1 MSVPDGTQNWLYG
14 KIVLVLKKHSF
25 HWRRA
30 VCLAGCIPLLVSF
43 AGCSSATKPRVKVSY
58 EDATPPPAPQPV
70 QAAAPAAPAASV
82 PEVLPA
88 AQETRPTT
96 RDAMEKALQWA
107 TEGLRAYQRGQWDAA
122 HHNLDD
128 ARLLLL
134 EADLPDFSKEQGLSV
149 LQPGLPQDL
158 KSYDIEAVARELARK
173 DQPDAAELAER
184 NDIERELMRVLRQ
197 FGDTSPNDPYL
208 PVLVQETQSY
218 ISFYRG
224 KYRGWFE
231 RAYRRKH
238 KYWPVIREVFAQQK
252 LPIELGYIAFVES
265 GFNPRA
271 LSHADAHGLW
281 QFIPETG
288 KRYGLTAA
296 EDFYDSRRSTMAA
309 ADYLLDLLS
318 IFGSQSFLLATA
330 SYNAGEGRIMGCL
343 RHLDDPFK
351 KRSFWEIRSCLAPET
366 QEYIPKIMAAVVIGG
381 DPKRYGFDLPAEDEV
396 RKMYDLVTIPVVA
409 PVARLAELAGV
420 SLADLRLANTDMD
433 STATN
438 TPGRNY
444 PLFLPAGAGERLTAA
459 LNAAPLIESY
469 TASRELR
476 DDEGSQQRHAPAKQ
490 YVVKRGDNLA
500 AIARRHGVALEK
512 LASWNGLRKPYRL
525 QPGQKLAV
533 SRGGGSS
540 SSPAAET
547 RSGGSSS
554 GTIVYTVR
562 RGNTLQA
569 IADLFSVRY
578 RDLMRWN
585 NLRGSSLKTGQKLR
599 IQPPQQLVTRS
610 YKVRR
615 GDNLAAIARRFG
627 VSQGDILVANGLAS
641 AAALKPGQTLVVYA
655 PA

>member
-1 MSVPDGTQNWLYG
+1 
-14 KIVLVLKKHSF
+14 
-25 HWRRA
+25 
-30 VCLAGCIPLLVSF
+30 VSF
-43 AGCSSATKPRVKVSY
+43 AGCSSASKPRVKISY
-58 EDATPPPAPQPV
+58 EDAPPAAAAPRPAQAAVTPPPPAP
-70 QAAAPAAPAASV
+70 PA
-82 PEVLPA
+82 PEVVPV
-88 AQETRPTT
+88 AQEVRPSTRE
-96 RDAMEKALQWA
+96 AMEKALQWA

-122 HHNLDD
+122 HQNLDD

-134 EADLPDFSKEQGLSV
+134 EADLPDFSKQQGLAV

-158 KSYDIEAVARELARK
+158 RDYDIQAVARELAQK
-173 DQPDAAELAER
+173 DKPNTAELAER
-184 NDIERELMRVLRQ
+184 NDIQRELMRVLRQ

-208 PVLVQETQSY
+208 PVLVEETQSY

-224 KYRGWFE
+224 KYRDWFE

-288 KRYGLTAA
+288 RRYGLTTMD
-296 EDFYDSRRSTMAA
+296 DFYDTRRSTVAA

-343 RHLDDPFK
+343 RHLEDPFK
-351 KRSFWEIRSCLAPET
+351 KRSFWEIRGCLAPET

-396 RKMYDLVTIPVVA
+396 RKIYDLVTIPVVA
-409 PVARLAELAGV
+409 PVARLAELSGV
-420 SLADLRLANTDMD
+420 SQADLRLANTDMD

-438 TPGRNY
+438 TPGRNF
-444 PLFLPAGAGERLTAA
+444 PLFLPIGAGDRLTAA
-459 LNAAPLIESY
+459 LAAAPLVESISV
-469 TASRELR
+469 ARPIFEAEREQHR
-476 DDEGSQQRHAPAKQ
+476 IPAKQ
-490 YVVKRGDNLA
+490 YTVKRGDSLA
-500 AIARRHGVALEK
+500 AIARRHGVAVEK
-512 LASWNGLRKPYRL
+512 IAAWNGLRKPYRL
-525 QPGQKLAV
+525 QPGQRLAV
-533 SRGGGSS
+533 SRGGSSSGQTAEAETRGSS
-540 SSPAAET
+540 SA
-547 RSGGSSS
+547 

-569 IADLFSVRY
+569 IANLFSVRY
-578 RDLMRWN
+578 RDLMHWN
-585 NLRGSSLKTGQKLR
+585 NLRSSTLKTGQRLR
-599 IQPPQQLVTRS
+599 IKPAQGVVTHA

-627 VSQGDILVANGLAS
+627 VAQDDILIANGLAS
-641 AAALKPGQTLVVYA
+641 AASLKPGQTLVVYA

>member
-1 MSVPDGTQNWLYG
+1 MPESALRGNINP
-14 KIVLVLKKHSF
+14 VLNKLSF

-30 VCLAGCIPLLVSF
+30 IGLAGCIPLLVSF
-43 AGCSSATKPRVKVSY
+43 AGCSSAPKPRVKISY
-58 EDATPPPAPQPV
+58 EDAPAPPPVQAAATPPPAP
-70 QAAAPAAPAASV
+70 ASPA

-88 AQETRPTT
+88 AQEARPSTRE
-96 RDAMEKALQWA
+96 AMEKALQWA
-107 TEGLRAYQRGQWDAA
+107 IEGLRAYQHSQWDTA

-134 EADLPDFSKEQGLSV
+134 EADLPDFSKQQGLSV

-158 KSYDIEAVARELARK
+158 RSYDIEAVFSELASK
-173 DQPDAAELAER
+173 DKPDAAELAER

-224 KYRGWFE
+224 KYRDWFE

-288 KRYGLTAA
+288 RRYGLTSMD
-296 EDFYDSRRSTMAA
+296 DFYDTRRSTVAA

-351 KRSFWEIRSCLAPET
+351 KRSFWEIRGCLAPET

-381 DPKRYGFDLPAEDEV
+381 DPKRYGFDLPAEEDV
-396 RKMYDLVTIPVVA
+396 RKIYDLVTIPVVA
-409 PVARLAELAGV
+409 PIARLAELSGV
-420 SLADLRLANTDMD
+420 SMADLRMANTDMD

-438 TPGRNY
+438 TPGRSF
-444 PLFLPAGAGERLTAA
+444 PLFLPAGAGARLTAA
-459 LNAAPLIESY
+459 LAAAPLIESY
-469 TASRELR
+469 TVSREFPGADVAPR
-476 DDEGSQQRHAPAKQ
+476 SAPAKH

-500 AIARRHGVALEK
+500 AIARRHGVAVEK
-512 LASWNGLRKPYRL
+512 LASWNGLRKPYRIH
-525 QPGQKLAV
+525 PGQQLAV
-533 SRGGGSS
+533 SRGRGESS
-540 SSPAAET
+540 SGQTAET
-547 RSGGSSS
+547 SSRSSS

-578 RDLMRWN
+578 RDLMHWN
-585 NLRGSSLKTGQKLR
+585 NLRNSTLKTGQKLR
-599 IQPPQQLVTRS
+599 IKPSQRLVTRS
-610 YKVRR
+610 YKVRH

>member
-1 MSVPDGTQNWLYG
+1 MD
-14 KIVLVLKKHSF
+14 LVLKKHSF

-30 VCLAGCIPLLVSF
+30 ACLAGCIPLLVSF
-43 AGCSSATKPRVKVSY
+43 AGCSSARKPRVKISY
-58 EDATPPPAPQPV
+58 EDAPPPAAPAPQPV
-70 QAAAPAAPAASV
+70 QAAAAPAPAPPPA
-82 PEVLPA
+82 PEILPA
-88 AQETRPTT
+88 AQETRPST
-96 RDAMEKALQWA
+96 REAMEKALQWA
-107 TEGLRAYQRGQWDAA
+107 TEGLHAYQKGQWDTA

-134 EADLPDFSKEQGLSV
+134 EADLPDFSKQQGLSV

-158 KSYDIEAVARELARK
+158 RSYDIEAVFRELTAK
-173 DQPDAAELAER
+173 DKPDAAELAER

-197 FGDTSPNDPYL
+197 FGDTTPNDPYL

-224 KYRGWFE
+224 KYRDWFE

-271 LSHADAHGLW
+271 RSHADAHGLW

-288 KRYGLTAA
+288 RRYGLTTA
-296 EDFYDSRRSTMAA
+296 DDLYDTRRSTVAA

-351 KRSFWEIRSCLAPET
+351 KRSFWEIRGCLAPET

-396 RKMYDLVTIPVVA
+396 RKIYDLVTIPVVA
-409 PVARLAELAGV
+409 PVARLAELSGV
-420 SLADLRLANTDMD
+420 SLADLRMANTDMD
-433 STATN
+433 STATY

-444 PLFLPAGAGERLTAA
+444 PLFLPAGGGERLTAA
-459 LNAAPLIESY
+459 LAAAPLVEGY
-469 TASRELR
+469 VASRELPG
-476 DDEGSQQRHAPAKQ
+476 DEAQQRAPARH

-500 AIARRHGVALEK
+500 AIARRHGVAVEK
-512 LASWNGLRKPYRL
+512 LASWNGLRKPYRIH
-525 QPGQKLAV
+525 PGQRLAV

-540 SSPAAET
+540 SQTARESREA
-547 RSGGSSS
+547 SS
-554 GTIVYTVR
+554 GTSGTSARTITYTVR

-578 RDLMRWN
+578 RDLMHWN
-585 NLRGSSLKTGQKLR
+585 NLHSSSLKAGQKLK
-599 IQPPQQLVTRS
+599 IKPSQQLVTRS

-641 AAALKPGQTLVVYA
+641 AAALKPGQTIVVYA

>member
-1 MSVPDGTQNWLYG
+1 
-14 KIVLVLKKHSF
+14 
-25 HWRRA
+25 
-30 VCLAGCIPLLVSF
+30 
-43 AGCSSATKPRVKVSY
+43 
-58 EDATPPPAPQPV
+58 
-70 QAAAPAAPAASV
+70 
-82 PEVLPA
+82 
-88 AQETRPTT
+88 
-96 RDAMEKALQWA
+96 MEKALQWA
-107 TEGLRAYQRGQWDAA
+107 TEGLRAYQRGQWDTA

-134 EADLPDFSKEQGLSV
+134 EADLPDFSKQQGLSV
-149 LQPGLPQDL
+149 LQAGLPQDL
-158 KSYDIEAVARELARK
+158 RSYDIEAVARELASK
-173 DQPDAAELAER
+173 DKPDAAELAER
-184 NDIERELMRVLRQ
+184 NDIERELLRVLRQ

-224 KYRGWFE
+224 KYRDWFE

-252 LPIELGYIAFVES
+252 LPVELGYIAFVES

-271 LSHADAHGLW
+271 RSHADAHGLW

-288 KRYGLTAA
+288 RRYGLTTM
-296 EDFYDSRRSTMAA
+296 EDLYDTRLSTVAA
-309 ADYLLDLLS
+309 ADYLVDLLS
-318 IFGSQSFLLATA
+318 IFGSQSLLLATA

-343 RHLDDPFK
+343 RHVDDPFK
-351 KRSFWEIRSCLAPET
+351 KRSFWEIRGCLAPET
-366 QEYIPKIMAAVVIGG
+366 QEYIPKVMAAAVIGG

-396 RKMYDLVTIPVVA
+396 RKIYDLVTIPVVA
-409 PVARLAELAGV
+409 PVARLAELSGV
-420 SLADLRLANTDMD
+420 TQADLRLANTDMD

-438 TPGRNY
+438 TPGRNF

-459 LNAAPLIESY
+459 LAAAPLAESY
-469 TASRELR
+469 AASRDLP
-476 DDEGSQQRHAPAKQ
+476 DDARSQRPAKQ

-500 AIARRHGVALEK
+500 AIARRHGVAVEK
-512 LASWNGLRKPYRL
+512 LASWNRLRKPYRI
-525 QPGQKLAV
+525 QPGQRLTV
-533 SRGGGSS
+533 SRSGGSS
-540 SSPAAET
+540 SQTAEA
-547 RSGGSSS
+547 RSRESSS

-585 NLRGSSLKTGQKLR
+585 NLRNSTLKTGQKLH
-599 IQPPQQLVTRS
+599 IKPSQQLVTRS

-627 VSQGDILVANGLAS
+627 VAQGDILVANGLAS
-641 AAALKPGQTLVVYA
+641 AASLKPGQTLVVYA

>member
-1 MSVPDGTQNWLYG
+1 MD
-14 KIVLVLKKHSF
+14 
-25 HWRRA
+25 
-30 VCLAGCIPLLVSF
+30 
-43 AGCSSATKPRVKVSY
+43 
-58 EDATPPPAPQPV
+58 
-70 QAAAPAAPAASV
+70 
-82 PEVLPA
+82 
-88 AQETRPTT
+88 
-96 RDAMEKALQWA
+96 KALQWA

-122 HHNLDD
+122 HQSLDD

-134 EADLPDFSKEQGLSV
+134 EADLPDFSKQQGLAV

-158 KSYDIEAVARELARK
+158 RSYDLESVARELTQK
-173 DQPDAAELAER
+173 DKPDAAELAER
-184 NDIERELMRVLRQ
+184 NNIERELLRVLRQ
-197 FGDTSPNDPYL
+197 FGETSPNDPYL
-208 PVLVQETQSY
+208 PVLVRETQSY
-218 ISFYRG
+218 IAFYRG
-224 KYRGWFE
+224 KYRDWFE

-288 KRYGLTAA
+288 RRYGLTQA
-296 EDFYDSRRSTMAA
+296 EDFYDTRLSTIAA

-343 RHLDDPFK
+343 RHIDDPFK
-351 KRSFWEIRSCLAPET
+351 KRSFWEIRGCLAPET

-396 RKMYDLVTIPVVA
+396 RKIYDLVTIPVVA
-409 PVARLAELAGV
+409 PIDRLAELSGV
-420 SLADLRLANTDMD
+420 SLADLRLANTDMS
-433 STATN
+433 STAAY
-438 TPGRNY
+438 TPGRNF

-459 LNAAPLIESY
+459 LAAAPLVETVTAARPVLESQPEP
-469 TASRELR
+469 RR
-476 DDEGSQQRHAPAKQ
+476 APKQ

-525 QPGQKLAV
+525 QPGQRLSV
-533 SRGGGSS
+533 SRGESGSGQ
-540 SSPAAET
+540 AADARE
-547 RSGGSSS
+547 SGS

-585 NLRGSSLKTGQKLR
+585 HLRGSSLKVGQKLR
-599 IQPPQQLVTRS
+599 IQPAQQLVTRS

-627 VSQGDILVANGLAS
+627 VSQDDILVANGLAS
-641 AAALKPGQTLVVYA
+641 AASLKPGQTLVVYA

>member
-1 MSVPDGTQNWLYG
+1 MVP
-14 KIVLVLKKHSF
+14 VLKKHSF

-30 VCLAGCIPLLVSF
+30 IGLAGCIPLLVSF
-43 AGCSSATKPRVKVSY
+43 AGCSSASKPKVKISY
-58 EDATPPPAPQPV
+58 EDAPPPAAPAPQPV
-70 QAAAPAAPAASV
+70 QAATKPAPAPA

-88 AQETRPTT
+88 VQETRPST
-96 RDAMEKALQWA
+96 REAMEKALQWA
-107 TEGLRAYQRGQWDAA
+107 TEGLRAYQKGQWDTA
-122 HHNLDD
+122 HRNLDD
-128 ARLLLL
+128 ARLLLI
-134 EADLPDFSKEQGLSV
+134 EADLPDFSKQQGLSV

-158 KSYDIEAVARELARK
+158 RSYDIAAVFSELGRK
-173 DQPDAAELAER
+173 DKPDATELAER

-197 FGDTSPNDPYL
+197 FGDTTPNDPYL

-231 RAYRRKH
+231 RAYNRKH

-288 KRYGLTAA
+288 RRYGLTSAD
-296 EDFYDSRRSTMAA
+296 DFYDTRRSTMAA

-351 KRSFWEIRSCLAPET
+351 KRSFWEIRGCLAPET

-381 DPKRYGFDLPAEDEV
+381 DPKRYGFDLPAEEEV
-396 RKMYDLVTIPVVA
+396 RKIYDLVTIPVVA
-409 PVARLAELAGV
+409 PVARLAELSGV
-420 SLADLRLANTDMD
+420 SLADLRMANTDMD

-444 PLFLPAGAGERLTAA
+444 PLFLPAGGGERLTAA
-459 LNAAPLIESY
+459 LAAAPLVESY
-469 TASRELR
+469 VASREFPGN
-476 DDEGSQQRHAPAKQ
+476 EGSQQRAPAKQ

-500 AIARRHGVALEK
+500 AIARRHGVAVEK
-512 LASWNGLRKPYRL
+512 LASWNGLRKPYRI
-525 QPGQKLAV
+525 QPGQRLEV

-540 SSPAAET
+540 SQTAEA
-547 RSGGSSS
+547 RSGGSAS
-554 GTIVYTVR
+554 GTITYTVR

-578 RDLMRWN
+578 RDLMHWN
-585 NLRGSSLKTGQKLR
+585 NLRNSSLKTGQKLK
-599 IQPPQQLVTRS
+599 IKPAQQLVTRS

-641 AAALKPGQTLVVYA
+641 AASLKPGQTIVVYA